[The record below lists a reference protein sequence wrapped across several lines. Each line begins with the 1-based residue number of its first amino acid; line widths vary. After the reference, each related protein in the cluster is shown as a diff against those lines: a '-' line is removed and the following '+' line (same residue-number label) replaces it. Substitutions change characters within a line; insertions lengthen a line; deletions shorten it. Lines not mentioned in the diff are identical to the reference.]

1 MTPIPYTQGAWLLP
15 AIILLPIIAGFGLSL
30 MNGRRPELVR
40 GVSLAVSVVVMVLAL
55 IAAKVFN
62 WQDAGAFQLT
72 SSTDWIKPLGISFSF
87 GIDAVSLWL
96 ILLSAFLLPV
106 TLLGTWGDVHHRV
119 KEFYMWLLV
128 LQGAM
133 IGVFVVRDTILF
145 YVFFELTLLPLYFL
159 IGVFGSG
166 DKKFI
171 ATKFFIFT
179 LTGSVFT
186 FLGIVYLAYF
196 NAHALGNEWSFAISD
211 LVAAGAQAPA
221 QTQAYLLLAFC
232 LGFAVKVPLFPVHT
246 WLPLAHTAAPTAGS
260 AILAGVLLKLGTYG
274 LLRLAIPTVPMAVVE
289 YASLIAT
296 LSIIGILYTALICW
310 VQTDIKKLVAYS
322 SVSHMGF
329 CVLGMFA
336 LNPSGVGG
344 SVMYMLNHGL
354 STAALFLCVGM
365 IYTRYHTREM
375 DQLSGIARQ
384 MPIWGSFMIFFC
396 LASVGLPGLNGFVG
410 EFLTL
415 FGTFQ
420 ANEALGL
427 GPIYA
432 AVAAIGL
439 ILGAIYILYM
449 VGKVCLGPVKEPGEY
464 AGKIQDLNGIEIA
477 SLVPLAVVC
486 VVLGLYPT
494 PVLKSLEPSIANL
507 TAPANQVIH
516 IAQQE
521 SREASQSLASQEIN
535 P

>member
-1 MTPIPYTQGAWLLP
+1 M
-15 AIILLPIIAGFGLSL
+15 ILLPLACGFGLSML
-30 MNGRRPELVR
+30 NGRRPELVR
-40 GVSLAVSVVVMVLAL
+40 GLSLAVSVVVLVLAL
-55 IAAKVFN
+55 VAAKVFN
-62 WQDAGAFQLT
+62 WQDPGAFQLNAQT
-72 SSTDWIKPLGISFSF
+72 NWVPTLGVSFSF
-87 GIDAVSLWL
+87 GIDAISLWL
-96 ILLSAFLLPV
+96 VILTAFLLPV
-106 TLLGTWGDVHHRV
+106 TLLGTWNDVTHRV
-119 KEFYMWLLV
+119 KEYYLWLLV

-133 IGVFVVRDTILF
+133 IGVFVVRDIILF

-171 ATKFFIFT
+171 ATKFFLFT
-179 LTGSVFT
+179 LAGSVFT
-186 FLGIVYLAYF
+186 FLGIIYVAYF
-196 NAHALGNEWSFAISD
+196 NAHTLGNPWSFAMED
-211 LVAAGAQAPA
+211 LIAAGAQMPTSA
-221 QTQAYLLLAFC
+221 QGYVLGAFC

-274 LLRLAIPTVPMAVVE
+274 LLRIAIPAVPDAVVE
-289 YASLIAT
+289 YAPLIGV

-336 LNPSGVGG
+336 LNQTGIGG
-344 SVMYMLNHGL
+344 SVMYMINHGL
-354 STAALFLCVGM
+354 STGALFLCVGM
-365 IYTRYHTREM
+365 IYVRYHTRQM
-375 DQLSGIARQ
+375 DDLQGIARQ
-384 MPIWGSFMIFFC
+384 MPIWGSFMVFFC
-396 LASVGLPGLNGFVG
+396 LSSVGLPGLNGFVG

-420 ANEALGL
+420 ADEAIGL

-449 VGKVCLGPVKEPGEY
+449 VGKVCLGPVKEPDAY

-477 SLVPLAVVC
+477 SLAPIAVLC
-486 VVLGLYPT
+486 LVLGLYPT
-494 PVLKSLEPSIANL
+494 PVLESLEDSITNL
-507 TAPANQVIH
+507 TQPARQVIQ
-516 IAQQE
+516 IVEQQQ
-521 SREASQSLASQEIN
+521 REGATLLASQEVS